1 MCFNCFGW
9 PRDYASKLEEMS
21 KDKYA
26 EAMTDKEK
34 NDLKL
39 FKSIRI
45 NEEILRR
52 KIEFQDR
59 LMELHTMKKEY
70 DI

>member
-9 PRDYASKLEEMS
+9 PRDYASKLEEMA